1 MLVVDNSR
9 ITGAT
14 RAQGRP
20 AADLDL
26 VAQGFPEEVISK
38 LMGNGID
45 EGGREGMCKGRDKSK
60 HGSSGN

>member
-1 MLVVDNSR
+1 MPPEPR
-9 ITGAT
+9 
-14 RAQGRP
+14 GRP
-20 AADLDL
+20 ATDLDL
-26 VAQGFPEEVISK
+26 VAQEGFLKEVISK